1 MFMKLSINN
10 NTICKKRIFKIAY
23 VSTGKLLVLL
33 LLLVIFFFSL
43 SIGRYPISFSNIIGA
58 FTSTSNVSE
67 TIKLIIFNLRFPRAL
82 AALIVGTSLAVS
94 GAVYQSIF
102 KNPMVSPSILGAQA
116 GAGFGAALAILLSFS
131 AGMVQL
137 SSFLSGLLAVAMSI
151 FIANLVKG
159 FDKGLVL
166 VLAGI
171 LTGTLFTS
179 LISLLKFIADPYQKL
194 PSITFWLMGS
204 LSGIKTTDILFVLV
218 PFIIGIV
225 PVYIFRYN
233 LNIMSVG
240 DTQAKALGLSVDKV
254 RLMFIISVSLLTSA
268 AVSLS
273 GLVGWIGLVIPHI
286 SRLLV
291 GPDNRKMLPLS
302 AVLGGIYLLLIDDIA
317 RCATSYEIPLGILT
331 ALIGCPFFVYL
342 LLKNKG

>member
-1 MFMKLSINN
+1 M
-10 NTICKKRIFKIAY
+10 NTIIKNSLICKKRIWKWAY
-23 VSTGKLLVLL
+23 LSTSKAIVLFTSL
-33 LLLVIFFFSL
+33 AIFLFSL
-43 SIGRYPISFSNIIGA
+43 SIGRYPVSFPDIIA
-58 FTSTSNVSE
+58 TLTNASEVSE
-67 TIKLIIFNLRFPRAL
+67 TINIIILNLRLPRAI

-94 GAVYQSIF
+94 GTVYQSVF

-131 AGMVQL
+131 SGMIQL
-137 SSFLSGLLAVAMSI
+137 SAFLSGLLAVAISI
-151 FIANLVKG
+151 FIANLVKDL
-159 FDKGLVL
+159 DKGLVL

-194 PSITFWLMGS
+194 PAITFWLMGS
-204 LSGIKTTDILFVLV
+204 LTGIKMTDLLFVII
-218 PFIIGIV
+218 PFVIGIV
-225 PVYIFRYN
+225 PIYIFRFN
-233 LNIMSVG
+233 LNILSVG
-240 DTQAKALGLSVDKV
+240 DTQAKALGLNVEKY
-254 RLMFIISVSLLTSA
+254 RMIFIVSASLLTSA

-286 SRLLV
+286 ARLLV
-291 GPDNRKMLPLS
+291 GPDHRRMLPLS

-317 RCATSYEIPLGILT
+317 RCITSYEIPLGILT

-342 LLKNKG
+342 LLKNKR